1 MRKQDC
7 LSGNHE
13 GRTIASGDRVNA
25 SPDACRAAA
34 CELVGEKTRYSM
46 NNKTRISNSTLGVII
61 GLVVSV
67 WWIFMGLDIGF
78 RFETSDTVCYWL
90 TLGGYRHTI
99 MTILALVLVPVC
111 ALEKR
116 WGFLAAMV
124 LGAVS
129 LTLSVVHV
137 VYMLL
142 VAPSGYESQ
151 LFGPIVWSIMQLPIV
166 VFSYRAR
173 READKEAGAKNGA

>member
-1 MRKQDC
+1 
-7 LSGNHE
+7 
-13 GRTIASGDRVNA
+13 
-25 SPDACRAAA
+25 
-34 CELVGEKTRYSM
+34 M
-46 NNKTRISNSTLGVII
+46 NNEARIRNSTLGVII

-78 RFETSDTVCYWL
+78 RFETSDAVCNWL
-90 TLGGYRHTI
+90 TLGGHRHTV
-99 MTILALVLVPVC
+99 MTILALVLVPWC

-124 LGAVS
+124 LGAVT

-137 VYMLL
+137 VYMLI

-151 LFGPIVWSIMQLPIV
+151 LFGPIVWSIMQIPIV

-173 READKEAGAKNGA
+173 REVGKKAGAKNDA